1 MRAFPALSLEYF
13 GEIAFGNIT
22 FPTGA
27 EVAEGCAA
35 VGFAGAFALG
45 AGVAAGAA
53 AGVAVASEPHSA
65 FLKSCHF
72 WPLRVPD
79 VCAAL
84 YLALHSFIVSAWAE
98 VPHKQR
104 AARIARGRAIMSGSN
119 RFT

>member
-1 MRAFPALSLEYF
+1 MIHFKLPLPLFALLALYWSRQVCMRAFPALSLEYF
-13 GEIAFGNIT
+13 GEIAVGNIT

-27 EVAEGCAA
+27 EVAGGCAA

-45 AGVAAGAA
+45 AGVAAGAT

-84 YLALHSFIVSAWAE
+84 YWALHCFFV
-98 VPHKQR
+98 R
-104 AARIARGRAIMSGSN
+104 
-119 RFT
+119 